1 MLCRT
6 HNCVVGSA
14 NFLLLKLSYR
24 NQLSTGIIMHA
35 NVRKLMGYGGM
46 LFVNDTWFKGN
57 FVYKF

>member
-46 LFVNDTWFKGN
+46 LFVNDTWF
-57 FVYKF
+57 Y